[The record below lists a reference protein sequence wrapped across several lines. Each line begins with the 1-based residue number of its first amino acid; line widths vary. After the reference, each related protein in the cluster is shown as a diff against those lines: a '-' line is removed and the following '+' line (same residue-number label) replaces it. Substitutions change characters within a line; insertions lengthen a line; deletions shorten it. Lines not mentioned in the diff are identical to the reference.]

1 MDVRVGL
8 WRRLSSKE
16 LMLLN
21 CGVGEDSWDSP
32 LESKEIKPVNP
43 KGNKSWIQIGRT
55 EAEAPIVWPPDA
67 KSQLIGENHDAGN
80 DWGQEEKGVTRMR
93 WKDGI
98 TNSMDMS
105 LSKLQKIVQD
115 REAWHASV
123 YGFAKS
129 WTRLSTWTTTTI
141 CNFVLYF
148 PSLL

>member
-1 MDVRVGL
+1 M
-8 WRRLSSKE
+8 
-16 LMLLN
+16 N

-115 REAWHASV
+115 REAWHAAV

-129 WTRLSTWTTTTI
+129 WTRLSNWTTTTI